1 MNQIKQQ
8 KYTHMYQ
15 AQSSMKLIIPSTI
28 WTFKTNNN
36 NNKEING
43 IFRLY

>member
-1 MNQIKQQ
+1 MNQAKQP
-8 KYTHMYQ
+8 KYTQMYQ
-15 AQSSMKLIIPSTI
+15 AQSSMKLIILSMI
-28 WTFKTNNN
+28 WIFKTNNN